1 MSADEHYDAVIVG
14 AGVCGSIAAKYLT
27 RAGLSVL
34 VLEAGPASAVTYDGY
49 VKHLEHFYEA
59 LAKVPEAP
67 WPPAANAPQ
76 PDVLDLGT
84 YPAQDTGYFVQEG
97 PVSFRSTYDRLQGG
111 TTMHWLGTCLRML
124 PEDFE
129 MQSRYGVGC
138 DWPLRYEDLSDDYAR
153 AEREIGVSADADDQA
168 YLGMTFSGE
177 FPMHRIP
184 QSYSDRTLAAA
195 VDGMDVTVGGES
207 IRLKVRSTPA
217 GRNSIPRDGY
227 EVVGAV
233 DEQREGQALARDLG
247 QRCAG
252 NSACIPICP
261 IQAKYNAGKT
271 LAQADKRHLRVLA
284 QAVASRVEVDETG
297 AVTGIQYQR
306 YEDPDSPR
314 HTVHT
319 ARGRVYMLAA
329 HTVEN
334 AKLMLASGLRDP
346 QRLIGANLMDH
357 PTMVA
362 WGEMPTAVGAY
373 RGPLST
379 SGIEDV
385 RGGAFRRSHAA
396 FRMEVGNDGWNWP
409 TGAPDSAVAEAVNTD
424 GLFGASLRKHL
435 ATTLSRHFRFGILLE
450 QLPSKANNVD
460 IDPRLVDPLGNP
472 RPVIRYDL
480 DDYTLAGMAAA
491 TDVYQAVFRR
501 AGVLDRTD
509 PSKTLAAKANY
520 DGRVFCWDGAGHFAG
535 THVMGERGTSV
546 VDSYQRAWEH
556 RNLFLVG
563 CGSLPTVAT
572 SNPTLTMSALALR
585 TVDHVIAELT
595 Q

>member
-27 RAGLSVL
+27 RVGLRVL

-59 LAKVPEAP
+59 PAKVPEAP

-76 PDVLDLGT
+76 PDVLDLGRN
-84 YPAQDTGYFVQEG
+84 PAQDTGYFVQEG

-129 MQSRYGVGC
+129 MRSRYGVGC
-138 DWPLRYEDLSDDYAR
+138 DWPLSYEDLSDDYAR
-153 AEREIGVSADADDQA
+153 AEREIGVSADVDDQA

-184 QSYSDRTLAAA
+184 RSYSDRTLAAA
-195 VDGMDVTVGGES
+195 VDGMDVTVGGET

-217 GRNSIPRDGY
+217 GRNSIPREGY

-362 WGEMPTAVGAY
+362 WARCPPPSAPTAARCRPRASRTFAAARSVAATPRSAWRSATTAGTGRPA
-373 RGPLST
+373 RPTPPSPRRSTPTGCSARRCAST
-379 SGIEDV
+379 SPRRCPALPV
-385 RGGAFRRSHAA
+385 RHAA
-396 FRMEVGNDGWNWP
+396 RS
-409 TGAPDSAVAEAVNTD
+409 APLE
-424 GLFGASLRKHL
+424 GQHR
-435 ATTLSRHFRFGILLE
+435 RH
-450 QLPSKANNVD
+450 
-460 IDPRLVDPLGNP
+460 
-472 RPVIRYDL
+472 RP
-480 DDYTLAGMAAA
+480 A
-491 TDVYQAVFRR
+491 
-501 AGVLDRTD
+501 
-509 PSKTLAAKANY
+509 P
-520 DGRVFCWDGAGHFAG
+520 GRPA
-535 THVMGERGTSV
+535 R
-546 VDSYQRAWEH
+546 
-556 RNLFLVG
+556 
-563 CGSLPTVAT
+563 
-572 SNPTLTMSALALR
+572 
-585 TVDHVIAELT
+585 
-595 Q
+595 